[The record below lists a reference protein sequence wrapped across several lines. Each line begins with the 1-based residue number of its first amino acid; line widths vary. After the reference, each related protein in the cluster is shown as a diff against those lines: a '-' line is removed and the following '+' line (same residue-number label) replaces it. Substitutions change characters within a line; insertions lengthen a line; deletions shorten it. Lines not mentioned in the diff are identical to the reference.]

1 MRNGSQQKI
10 KRQREKE
17 VKDKERERER
27 DPIRVKS
34 NNAHTHKKVFFFS
47 SNQEGQKGEGKN
59 KQCLSMRVEWGSK
72 PKFANRSNDLRFM
85 DGVVIRY
92 VCV

>member
-47 SNQEGQKGEGKN
+47 SNQEGLKGEGNN
-59 KQCLSMRVEWGSK
+59 KQCLSMRVEWD
-72 PKFANRSNDLRFM
+72 PNQTLANRSSDLRFIFKS
-85 DGVVIRY
+85 DFV
-92 VCV
+92 